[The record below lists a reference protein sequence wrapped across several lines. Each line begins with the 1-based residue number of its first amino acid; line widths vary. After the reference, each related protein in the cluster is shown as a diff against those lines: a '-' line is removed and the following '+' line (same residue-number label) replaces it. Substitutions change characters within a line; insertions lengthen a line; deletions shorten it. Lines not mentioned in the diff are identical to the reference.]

1 MNSSLSRPTALS
13 ACFGNLLPKQLNN
26 ILLSQDF
33 FHSGPLAWVHTIANA
48 RGLARRANE
57 QRMTSTTERLAAAIL
72 ADHAR
77 PTTQHNIVPCFVCGH
92 TFVYKGRKGDLNGRF
107 CSMRC
112 QEWYDAGH
120 PVAITDS
127 IDCGMKRGSKGFYID
142 CAGCHKEFESL
153 GQRCGST
160 ECERRHRERRDNL
173 AVMAEVGVGPIAERG
188 VKRRAKPRS
197 PNGAR
202 AGRSPARLGTARRN
216 VREKPKGPLGARTG
230 FWSSKRSKR
239 PHKNLAFFCPLN

>member
-1 MNSSLSRPTALS
+1 
-13 ACFGNLLPKQLNN
+13 
-26 ILLSQDF
+26 
-33 FHSGPLAWVHTIANA
+33 
-48 RGLARRANE
+48 
-57 QRMTSTTERLAAAIL
+57 MTSTTERLAAAIL

-153 GQRCGST
+153 GLRCGST

-173 AVMAEVGVGPIAERG
+173 AVMAEVGVGPIAKRG
-188 VKRRAKPRS
+188 CEAPCEATIPKWRKGRKVSSATRYCS
-197 PNGAR
+197 PKCAR
-202 AGRSPARLGTARRN
+202 KA
-216 VREKPKGPLGARTG
+216 
-230 FWSSKRSKR
+230 KR
-239 PHKNLAFFCPLN
+239 PSGSPDGILVVETIKKTA